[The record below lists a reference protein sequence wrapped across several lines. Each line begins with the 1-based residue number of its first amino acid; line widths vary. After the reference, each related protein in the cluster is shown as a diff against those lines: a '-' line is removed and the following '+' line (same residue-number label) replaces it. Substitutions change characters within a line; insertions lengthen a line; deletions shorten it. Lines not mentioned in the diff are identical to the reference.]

1 MSVKVGA
8 SMKSSLFIVCSLVLL
23 VITGC
28 GTSSRTGDV
37 RTGKAAIEA
46 NPVNGSG
53 LTTSI
58 AYPQL
63 YVSADGETHFQD
75 VTVPLTPLQT
85 APLAPPFAQSALGP
99 ATASRWAVFPKGWG
113 VQDFR
118 NGIFHN
124 VSAKRFVSVR
134 EGTMV
139 IKVSDGEERKF
150 KKGDVF
156 EALDVAPSK
165 GRLAYTE
172 DGAVAF
178 FTNHP

>member
-1 MSVKVGA
+1 
-8 SMKSSLFIVCSLVLL
+8 MKSSLFIVCSLVLP

-28 GTSSRTGDV
+28 GSATDA

-46 NPVNGSG
+46 DPGTGPG
-53 LTTSI
+53 LPSSI
-58 AYPQL
+58 TYPQL
-63 YVSADGETHFQD
+63 YVSTDGETHFRD

-85 APLAPPFAQSALGP
+85 APPAPPFAQSALDP
-99 ATASRWAVFPKGWG
+99 ATASRWAVLPKGWG

-124 VSAKRFVSVR
+124 VSAKRFVSIR
-134 EGTMV
+134 EGTVV

-156 EALDVAPSK
+156 EALDVPPSK